1 MNKAFTVAIAFAA
14 ALGFSGMAA
23 AQTGGSQNQ
32 ATDTTFK
39 NGDGGVAGGNFSE
52 SDLQAN
58 RDVTDW
64 AGFYGT
70 LDQTVTLSDGS
81 TFYQW
86 TAGNVDGAAII
97 AAGSE
102 AGSFSGDIGNLG
114 KPDDVSALSG
124 VPTTGTERVSDTYNE
139 TDDKPADFQQ
149 SIPSAPAATLDFG
162 DVASGDSFENFLYNS
177 TASSGS
183 DPVYVAEAND
193 GATAYNGET
202 ADYQLLVGTTET
214 GDASE
219 TFEFFAK
226 IE

>member
-32 ATDTTFK
+32 ATDTTFN
-39 NGDGGVAGGNFSE
+39 NGDGDVAGGNVSE
-52 SDLQAN
+52 SDLQAD

-64 AGFYGT
+64 AGFYGN
-70 LDQTVTLSDGS
+70 LDQTVTLSDGD

-86 TAGNVDGAAII
+86 TAGNIDGAAII
-97 AAGSE
+97 AAGDE
-102 AGSFSGDIGNLG
+102 AGSFSGDTSNLGDPSDVGNL
-114 KPDDVSALSG
+114 DG
-124 VPTTGTERVSDTYNE
+124 VPTTGTERVSNTYNE
-139 TDDKPADFQQ
+139 TDGQPADFDI
-149 SIPSAPAATLDFG
+149 STTAPAATLDFG
-162 DVASGDSFENFLYNS
+162 DVVSGEPFENFLYNS
-177 TASSGS
+177 TADTGS

-202 ADYQLLVGTTET
+202 ADYQLLVGTTDT

-219 TFEFFAK
+219 NFEFFAK